1 MAKFCIN
8 CGAELKEGADVCV
21 GCGKVINKEETKASA
36 GNKSKVT
43 AGLLALFLGTLG
55 IHNFYLGHTGKAV
68 AQLVI
73 TIIGWITLV
82 FIVGTFL
89 IGAVS
94 IWAFIEMIM
103 IFTGG
108 IKDSKGNSLI

>member
-68 AQLVI
+68 YYNHWLDNI
-73 TIIGWITLV
+73 
-82 FIVGTFL
+82 
-89 IGAVS
+89 S
-94 IWAFIEMIM
+94 IYSWN
-103 IFTGG
+103 IFNWSSKYLG
-108 IKDSKGNSLI
+108 IYRNDYDIYWWNQRF